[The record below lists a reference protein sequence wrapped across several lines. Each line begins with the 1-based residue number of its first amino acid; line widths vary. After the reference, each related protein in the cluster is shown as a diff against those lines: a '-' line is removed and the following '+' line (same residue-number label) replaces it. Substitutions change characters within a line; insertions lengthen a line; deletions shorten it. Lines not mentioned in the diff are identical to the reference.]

1 MLVAILVIVCVIGA
15 AILLGPQVSKPKPDP
30 TPTPLPKN
38 NPPIACAPFLIG
50 GVTSNTVF
58 IGDAVKLDLR
68 HRVHGCDANGAA
80 TDETGAYDPEG
91 DVVEYSATC
100 TGPSPDGLSVI
111 PYTVYN
117 EHGVQIDSAW
127 IKNGDPKGF
136 ALAPAGPGKPIEA
149 QALVTFFIGRRDS
162 STPYPFAAKGCTP
175 EPKDY
180 VCPKC
185 YKKATLAVQQTPRCS
200 ECGTLMVIAMPVD
213 GTKLG
218 ECIFSYTVRDT
229 KGATATAAMAFT
241 VYKNCKA

>member
-68 HRVHGCDANGAA
+68 HRVHGCDTNGAA

-91 DVVEYSATC
+91 DVVEYSVKC
-100 TGPSPDGLSVI
+100 VGLSPDGLSVI
-111 PYTVYN
+111 PYTVFN

-149 QALVTFFIGRRDS
+149 QALVTFFVGRRDS
-162 STPYPFAAKGCTP
+162 STPYPFTAKGCPTP
-175 EPKDY
+175 
-180 VCPKC
+180 
-185 YKKATLAVQQTPRCS
+185 TP
-200 ECGTLMVIAMPVD
+200 TPVPVD

-218 ECIFSYTVRDT
+218 ECVFSYTVRDT
-229 KGATATAAMAFT
+229 KGATATASMVFT
-241 VYKNCKA
+241 VYTNCAK